1 MTYNKK
7 DNYCSFSPDKLFG
20 VNFNYACY
28 LHDRQYRN
36 EVKKRISRK
45 QADKD
50 LRRRILLHYEAV
62 NKLKLGWV
70 ISTIYYYAVRI
81 FGRRLWV

>member
-1 MTYNKK
+1 MIYNRNN
-7 DNYCSFSPDKLFG
+7 NYCTFSPDKLFG

-36 EVKKRISRK
+36 EVKKRTTRK

-50 LRRRILLHYEAV
+50 LRRRIFYHYEAI
-62 NKLKLGWV
+62 NKLKLGWI
-70 ISTIYYYAVRI
+70 ISTIYYYAVRL
-81 FGRRLWV
+81 FSRRFWI